1 MGMVAESGV
10 ERLLAR
16 TLLVVFWAAFSSLA
30 LALAAWLA
38 DPAGMPAARLFTA
51 GLVGLLSMP
60 LLRTAAILVT
70 AARRRDA
77 ITFAATLAVL
87 AILIALTLR
96 DAGSRFT

>member
-1 MGMVAESGV
+1 MTVDPVADSPL

-16 TLLVVFWAAFSSLA
+16 ILLVVFWVAFSSLGVG
-30 LALAAWLA
+30 LAAWLA
-38 DPAGMPAARLFTA
+38 DPAGPHAARILTA
-51 GLVGLLSMP
+51 GLFGLLSMP

-77 ITFAATLAVL
+77 ITFTATLAVL

-96 DAGSRFT
+96 DAGSR